1 MEDLII
7 KPTEKSLSVDISYG
21 ILNFKGRSILTD
33 PKVFF
38 EPINTWVGK
47 YMKKPADETVVNIKL
62 EYIDTASTQALY
74 QILRQINAVRKK
86 GLVLMVNWYIED
98 EDPEMKELGEMIE
111 QRLGVDF
118 QYIAS

>member
-7 KPTEKSLSVDISYG
+7 KSTDKSLAVDISYG
-21 ILNFKGRSILTD
+21 NLNFTGRSILTD

-38 EPINTWVGK
+38 EPVHTWVNK
-47 YMKKPADETVVNIKL
+47 YMRNPAEETTVNIKL
-62 EYIDTASTQALY
+62 EYIDTASTQELY
-74 QILRQINAVRKK
+74 QILRQLNPVRKK
-86 GLVLMVNWYIED
+86 GLKLIVKWHIED

-118 QYIAS
+118 QFISY